1 MVIEEEN
8 QKSKFKLKFQW
19 MNIEEEISKPSIKIQ
34 VSKVQGV
41 KRITG
46 FYLWGSKSV
55 QNSCPVSS
63 KKKRFL
69 QGHGCHLQTEPELSK
84 RILREKIHF
93 FRVVIRF
100 SDI

>member
-8 QKSKFKLKFQW
+8 QKSKLKLKFQW
-19 MNIEEEISKPSIKIQ
+19 MNIEEEISKPSIKIH

-55 QNSCPVSS
+55 QNSCPALS
-63 KKKRFL
+63 KKRFL
-69 QGHGCHLQTEPELSK
+69 QGHGCHDPEPEFSERLS
-84 RILREKIHF
+84 REKIQF
-93 FRVVIRF
+93 FRVVIWF
-100 SDI
+100 SHI